1 MMFFEGKVSL
11 GNLGDLEF
19 KVCLLSLPGCW
30 IPGLCH
36 HAHLHCIKFESCTFK
51 GVRLKAAIGQYYKLG
66 IEVALHVILWQ
77 LL

>member
-11 GNLGDLEF
+11 GNLGDLEL
-19 KVCLLSLPGCW
+19 KVRLPSLPGCW

-36 HAHLHCIKFESCTFK
+36 HTYLHYIKFESRTFK
-51 GVRLKAAIGQYYKLG
+51 GVRLKTAIGQYYKLG
-66 IEVALHVILWQ
+66 TEVALHVILWQ